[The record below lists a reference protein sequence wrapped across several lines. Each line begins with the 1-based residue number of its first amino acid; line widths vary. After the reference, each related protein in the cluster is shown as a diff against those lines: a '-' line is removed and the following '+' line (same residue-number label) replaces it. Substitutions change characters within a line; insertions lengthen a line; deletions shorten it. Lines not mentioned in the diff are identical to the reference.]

1 MVLGL
6 TIAVGVLVVLFV
18 IMTTM
23 HILLKKKHAIDLLRY
38 SKIVDLEEEARKMKK
53 AMDDEEKS
61 SRNAIDKEVKDK
73 RTEIDKEVKDKYADI
88 QRREKIA
95 RELIASQEQELTD
108 LKKSYN
114 EKRQLLLDLS
124 AKLAEV
130 SDSVDMID
138 YGMYKP
144 RFDYHDSKAFQE
156 AISYNKE
163 RQKSLI
169 RQDAACDFNTSWE
182 VNGSKSEGKKNDQ
195 AVCEIASQSIQ

>member
-6 TIAVGVLVVLFV
+6 AIAVGVLAVLFV
-18 IMTTM
+18 VMIAI

-53 AMDDEEKS
+53 TMDDEEKS

-73 RTEIDKEVKDKYADI
+73 RTEIDSEVNEKRQAIDKEVKDKDADI

-114 EKRQLLLDLS
+114 EKRQLLLELS

-138 YGMYKP
+138 YGIYKP

-182 VNGSKSEGKKNDQ
+182 VNGSKSEGKK
-195 AVCEIASQSIQ
+195 